1 MTAMTNTI
9 KQGGVRLPRW
19 TATTSPM
26 VYARIAGVLYLLIAV
41 LSGFVHFYVP
51 GELIVSGDATTTA
64 TNIVASA
71 GLFRL
76 HIAAELIILLS
87 EIVLLVLLYELLKP
101 VSKTLSLVA
110 AVSRLAMTTIHG
122 INVLNNVIV
131 LLLVSGAGYVTVFAP
146 NQLHALVTL
155 ILDAKSYGFSIGVA
169 FLALHAA
176 ILSYL
181 IFKSGYFPKVLGVL
195 FMIATIGYL
204 IDSFAHVLLANHT
217 TGAIYF
223 ALPIAI
229 AEIAF
234 PLWLLF
240 KGVNTEKWGK
250 RAHESDRGNTVRVN
264 QPVITPAG
272 A

>member
-1 MTAMTNTI
+1 MMTTQRMI
-9 KQGGVRLPRW
+9 SIQR
-19 TATTSPM
+19 S
-26 VYARIAGVLYLLIAV
+26 ARIAGVLYLLIAV
-41 LSGFVHFYVP
+41 LSGFVHFYVRDK
-51 GELIVSGDATTTA
+51 LVVSGNATTTA
-64 TNIVASA
+64 TNIMASA
-71 GLFRL
+71 GLFRVS
-76 HIAAELIILLS
+76 IAAELVILLS
-87 EIVLLVLLYELLKP
+87 EVVLLVLLYVLLKP
-101 VSKTLSLVA
+101 VSNTLSLVA

-122 INVLNNVIV
+122 INVLNHLIV

-146 NQLHALVTL
+146 TQVHALVTL
-155 ILDAKSYGFSIGVA
+155 FLDAKLYGFSIGVA

-195 FMIATIGYL
+195 FMIATFGYL
-204 IDSFAHVLLANHT
+204 IDSFAHVLVANHE

-223 ALPIAI
+223 VLPIAI

-240 KGVNTEKWGK
+240 KGVNTEQWEK
-250 RAHESDRGNTVRVN
+250 RALEADNGKSVLVN
-264 QPVITPAG
+264 LPVITPAG

>member
-1 MTAMTNTI
+1 MTSHTANPSPMVLTNSGGADMT
-9 KQGGVRLPRW
+9 RR
-19 TATTSPM
+19 TANPSPM

-51 GELIVSGDATTTA
+51 GELFVSGDATTTA

-71 GLFRL
+71 GLFRMS
-76 HIAAELIILLS
+76 IAAELIILLS

-122 INVLNNVIV
+122 INVLNNLIV
-131 LLLVSGAGYVTVFAP
+131 LLLLGGAGYVTVFAP

-155 ILDAKSYGFSIGVA
+155 FLDAKRYGFTIGVA

-195 FMIATIGYL
+195 FMLATFGYL
-204 IDSFAHVLLANHT
+204 MDRFAHVLLPTRNTGVISVVLRIT
-217 TGAIYF
+217 TAR
-223 ALPIAI
+223 
-229 AEIAF
+229 IAF

-240 KGVNTEKWGK
+240 KGVYVEQW
-250 RAHESDRGNTVRVN
+250 
-264 QPVITPAG
+264 
-272 A
+272 